1 MRSLSA
7 MTKEPGLVAVGKI
20 LVVPTMPSQFQRLQI
35 QIEITGH
42 RPASSWPESAAAL
55 HPRLWAQ
62 FWSHWCTI
70 LVSVAAWLLMH
81 PRCRQ
86 VTALLVSD
94 AFDVLNEFCG
104 AWWCPGT
111 R

>member
-1 MRSLSA
+1 MA
-7 MTKEPGLVAVGKI
+7 QPEPG
-20 LVVPTMPSQFQRLQI
+20 
-35 QIEITGH
+35 
-42 RPASSWPESAAAL
+42 AAL
-55 HPRLWAQ
+55 TDSRRKSLGLSGNAWAGRRRASGSRLWAQ

-70 LVSVAAWLLMH
+70 FVSVAAWLLMH

-86 VTALLVSD
+86 VTAFAVSD